1 MLWRAVSPRIQSTLP
16 LMPDPFPG
24 PLRRHAH
31 GVARIAFAV
40 ALLTGCAMLFAGH
53 LSERAPRWQRE
64 LWNLGHIG
72 LFAGLAMA
80 LWPRLA
86 GALWLRFAALTA
98 GGAAVGLAVE
108 VIQRR
113 IGRDFS
119 LHDVLLDVIGV
130 WLGALLAAHGELP
143 RRVRT
148 ALWLPLLTLLS
159 ATVVP
164 FTTLAWDALQARRQF
179 PLLAG
184 FDSPLER
191 QRLHLYG
198 GTTGEIEGGALRL
211 RFGRDR
217 YAGFI
222 FDQMPRDWRGYRA
235 LWIEVDNPEATP
247 LALTCRINDG
257 RHFANGSPK
266 HDRYNRRFELAPG
279 GGVLRIDLAEVA
291 DAPRGRV
298 MAMDDIAEFGC
309 FTVRLQRSRALV
321 LLAVGLEE

>member
-1 MLWRAVSPRIQSTLP
+1 MISGV
-16 LMPDPFPG
+16 
-24 PLRRHAH
+24 LRRHVH
-31 GVARIAFAV
+31 GVARIAFAL
-40 ALLTGCAMLFAGH
+40 ALLIGCTLLFAGH

-130 WLGALLAAHGELP
+130 WLGALLAAHAELS
-143 RRVRT
+143 RRARL
-148 ALWLPLLTLLS
+148 ALWLPLLALLAAVVAPFATL
-159 ATVVP
+159 T
-164 FTTLAWDALQARRQF
+164 WDALQARRQF

-191 QRLHLYG
+191 QRLRLYG
-198 GTTGEIEGGALRL
+198 GTTGEIAGGALRL
-211 RFGRDR
+211 RFGDSH

-235 LWIEVDNPEATP
+235 LWIEVYNPEATP

-257 RHFANGSPK
+257 AHIGNGFPRA
-266 HDRYNRRFELAPG
+266 DRYNHRFELAPG
-279 GGVLRIDLAEVA
+279 RSRLRIDLAEVA
-291 DAPRGRV
+291 HAPHGRV
-298 MAMDDIAEFGC
+298 MAMDDIDEFGC
-309 FTVRLQRSRALV
+309 FTVRLPQSRALV